1 VLPLPPWWVRRMV
14 LAPLIFVVAVA
25 AVVTLPVTAPLAAA
39 WSLLWRGSRWR
50 PLRALTLVV
59 LYLAL
64 EAVGLLLLL
73 VVWVVSGFGLW
84 IRRPAFQRWH
94 YDVVQLFLRVLF
106 AATQW
111 VLHVRV
117 DVEGPEPSSYT
128 GRPLVVCCRH
138 AGPGDSFLL
147 VHALTS
153 WYAREPRIVLK
164 ETLRWDPAIDVLL
177 SRLPSRFVSARER
190 SRTAMRGSA
199 GGRTVEEEIGDLARH
214 LDDND
219 ALVIFPE
226 GGNFTEHRRA
236 RAIERLRR
244 DGHIDGAQRA
254 ERMRYVLAPKPGGV
268 LAALD
273 VAGEADVVWVAHTGT
288 DHLFTVADVW
298 RALPTDMVIRMRW
311 WQVPAG
317 EVPAGRDARI
327 TWLFTWWHH
336 IDAWI
341 GEQRGERRRRT
352 LRVRLAERRARI
364 PAERRTT
371 RR

>member
-1 VLPLPPWWVRRMV
+1 MFAV
-14 LAPLIFVVAVA
+14 AVVAVL
-25 AVVTLPVTAPLAAA
+25 TLPVTMPLAAL

-64 EAVGLLLLL
+64 EAAGLVLLL
-73 VVWVVSGFGLW
+73 VVWVISGFGWW

-94 YDVVQLFLRVLF
+94 YDVVRLFLRVLF

-117 DVEGPEPSSYT
+117 EVEGPDPSAYT
-128 GRPLVVCCRH
+128 GRPLIVCCRH

-147 VHALTS
+147 VHALTG
-153 WYAREPRIVLK
+153 WYAPRAADRAQGDAALGPGDS
-164 ETLRWDPAIDVLL
+164 T
-177 SRLPSRFVSARER
+177 SCSAACR
-190 SRTAMRGSA
+190 AGSSASAA
-199 GGRTVEEEIGDLARH
+199 GGRARGRDEIGDLARQ

-219 ALVIFPE
+219 ALVIFPRA
-226 GGNFTEHRRA
+226 GNFTEHRRA
-236 RAIERLRR
+236 RAHRAAAARGPHRRRPARRAHALRP
-244 DGHIDGAQRA
+244 GA
-254 ERMRYVLAPKPGGV
+254 LSP
-268 LAALD
+268 AACWPRSTWP
-273 VAGEADVVWVAHTGT
+273 ARRDVVWVAHTGT

-327 TWLFTWWHH
+327 AWLFTWWHH

-341 GEQRGERRRRT
+341 GEQRGERPPPDDPDPPGRTPRQDPRRT
-352 LRVRLAERRARI
+352 PHHAPLRQPILL
-364 PAERRTT
+364 RRTP
-371 RR
+371 RGGARPAARVGG